1 MIGASL
7 LFAAA
12 DRALTRAW
20 TAVVDPEHAQPPR
33 DMARIYAPGVLMK
46 YLPGSIFQYV
56 SRQVEGAKSGI
67 KHKMQA
73 KPIFVK
79 IALHLFSS
87 RSVAAACLPSD
98 RPPVVA
104 FVAAARVVAAALAPR
119 WGARRVGKTW

>member
-33 DMARIYAPGVLMK
+33 DMERIYARGVLMK

-56 SRQVEGAKSGI
+56 SRQVEGAKTGI
-67 KHKMQA
+67 AHKLLA
-73 KPIFVK
+73 KSIIVEVG
-79 IALHLFSS
+79 LHL
-87 RSVAAACLPSD
+87 RSEE
-98 RPPVVA
+98 
-104 FVAAARVVAAALAPR
+104 
-119 WGARRVGKTW
+119 RRVGKECAVRVDLGGRRIIQKKTTLNKRTNIYDK